1 MCFSLFLFSISL
13 IFVCSYESSFCWT
26 FAEPFAT
33 FQVIK
38 VHAENTTFLVI
49 EQNQNHYLL
58 NSWLTNRILPI
69 DNSVMFFSGI
79 FFSLWIIQ
87 LQLFFP
93 APLYFLWRSGKY
105 FLKNQRIRRHTNTK
119 SPQSKNKLND
129 KLLFNFRFQQ
139 FAVNFHFE
147 SIRFFRICGG
157 TANAPRMSIDWGNS
171 RISPEVE
178 TAKIKKNRQKHWKS
192 ECRW

>member
-105 FLKNQRIRRHTNTK
+105 FFEESANKEAYEHEVAPIEKQAERQIIVQFPISTICSQFSFWIHQIFSYLWWH
-119 SPQSKNKLND
+119 SKRTENEHRL
-129 KLLFNFRFQQ
+129 R
-139 FAVNFHFE
+139 E
-147 SIRFFRICGG
+147 
-157 TANAPRMSIDWGNS
+157 
-171 RISPEVE
+171 
-178 TAKIKKNRQKHWKS
+178 
-192 ECRW
+192 